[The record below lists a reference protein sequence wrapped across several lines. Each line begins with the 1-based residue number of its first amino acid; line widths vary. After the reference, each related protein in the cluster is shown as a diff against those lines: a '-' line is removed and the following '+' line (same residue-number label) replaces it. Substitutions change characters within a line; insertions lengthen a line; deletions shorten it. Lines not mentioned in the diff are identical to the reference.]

1 MPFVLTIAEGK
12 GRGQRFQF
20 ETESVTIGRGADN
33 DVVLNDAG
41 VSRTHAR
48 IQKQGA
54 FWMLLDNGSANGT
67 ELNGAALQKPSA
79 LKGGDHIGVGP
90 VTFEFSS
97 DREEPALPATGGG
110 RRAQHPTAGT
120 RSSPPPRREPQAP
133 ISAPPRE
140 A

>member
-12 GRGQRFQF
+12 GRGQRYQF
-20 ETESVTIGRGADN
+20 ETESVTIGRGAEN

-79 LKGGDHIGVGP
+79 LKAGDQIGVGP
-90 VTFEFSS
+90 GTFAFSS
-97 DREEPALPATGGG
+97 RPGEPALPATGG
-110 RRAQHPTAGT
+110 
-120 RSSPPPRREPQAP
+120 AP
-133 ISAPPRE
+133 KAH
-140 A
+140 

>member
-67 ELNGAALQKPSA
+67 ELNGAALQYPSA
-79 LKGGDHIGVGP
+79 LNAGDHTGVGP
-90 VTFEFSS
+90 GTF
-97 DREEPALPATGGG
+97 DC
-110 RRAQHPTAGT
+110 
-120 RSSPPPRREPQAP
+120 PPRREGPALT
-133 ISAPPRE
+133 
-140 A
+140 